1 MRNIFVSHCVS
12 HSLKRGD
19 PLELFV
25 VDNVCSKIK
34 SNLAWNLVPIFSFC
48 FVFLKLH
55 PHTYYFRNNFS
66 KTLNSSKMSTTGSKN
81 SCNQCPQQWLISQ
94 FGQLSLNLH
103 IIIMYL
109 HFPSRTGS
117 NNRIFVL
124 NKRINNPKIPQKISY
139 H

>member
-1 MRNIFVSHCVS
+1 
-12 HSLKRGD
+12 
-19 PLELFV
+19 
-25 VDNVCSKIK
+25 
-34 SNLAWNLVPIFSFC
+34 
-48 FVFLKLH
+48 
-55 PHTYYFRNNFS
+55 
-66 KTLNSSKMSTTGSKN
+66 MSTTGSKN

-124 NKRINNPKIPQKISY
+124 NKRINNPKIPQKYPIIRKIPVIKQPDDKE
-139 H
+139 